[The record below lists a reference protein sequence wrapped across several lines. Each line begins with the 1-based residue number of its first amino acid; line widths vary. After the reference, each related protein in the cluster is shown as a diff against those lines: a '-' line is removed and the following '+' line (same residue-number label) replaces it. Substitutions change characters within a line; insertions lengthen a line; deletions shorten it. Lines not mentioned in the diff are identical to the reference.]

1 MSFGSRGLLAGRT
14 IFRRA
19 IEHGNLTLAELTI
32 REIGVINLDEALE
45 LRAPIGVQ
53 GFAGQ

>member
-1 MSFGSRGLLAGRT
+1 MFFRSRGLLAGRT
-14 IFRRA
+14 ISRRA

-32 REIGVINLDEALE
+32 REIGVISLDEALE